1 MRNKRV
7 VRVSTRDLK
16 RVDKLAHLSE
26 FELISPANQGLV
38 EAFLFV
44 MGIDVDRVVHIQA
57 CNHRDLSNKTG
68 IGYSF
73 VGHERTD
80 KLWLSRTQS
89 TLEAR
94 IEAARDP
101 DLQGDMIYM
110 STEGI
115 PWNKFREMCDKARGQ
130 EGTTKNVAPME
141 PVEDF
146 AESLQMMKLLRDIQI
161 EIRGGIN
168 TIEEDMLFV

>member
-1 MRNKRV
+1 M
-7 VRVSTRDLK
+7 
-16 RVDKLAHLSE
+16 E
-26 FELISPANQGLV
+26 ISPELAQATFQFIANSRSGDAARL
-38 EAFLFV
+38 FLAWEETV
-44 MGIDVDRVVHIQA
+44 KA
-57 CNHRDLSNKTG
+57 YN
-68 IGYSF
+68 
-73 VGHERTD
+73 HERTD
-80 KLWLSRTQS
+80 KLWLSRKQS
-89 TLEAR
+89 SLEAR

-130 EGTTKNVAPME
+130 EGTTKNIAPTE
-141 PVEDF
+141 PLEDF

-168 TIEEDMLFV
+168 VIEEDMLFN